1 MHPAQ
6 KGCSQPLTMAACSGW
21 MLPWQMAH
29 MTPSSSL
36 PSSDALSAAADAA
49 AAAAAAADAAAAV
62 AAAAAAAAAAA
73 SSSAAATAT
82 ASSSSAAA
90 ALEAPPAEERVALGS
105 RSSSWWAWNAGKRWS
120 GMLRAASSGFHA
132 RSERWRSGTGT
143 GPERGLCAPSD
154 EGSTEGVALRT
165 GDMAAA

>member
-62 AAAAAAAAAAA
+62 TAAAA
-73 SSSAAATAT
+73 SSSAAATATAT